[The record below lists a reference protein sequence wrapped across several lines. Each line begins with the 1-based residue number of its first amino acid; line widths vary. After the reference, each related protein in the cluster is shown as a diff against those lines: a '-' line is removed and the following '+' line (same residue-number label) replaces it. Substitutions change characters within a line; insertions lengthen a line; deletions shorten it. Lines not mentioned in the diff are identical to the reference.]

1 MVSSKSI
8 GSLRYHFVLRS
19 VLDVVL
25 EEYHIFLSQ
34 KSMKFSET
42 IYSTYFIST
51 KTLSNPAGKQ
61 ARVCLC
67 CLPLCFGASFLFIWS
82 WKAVLVCCGG
92 GGISCKLAPGRQLS
106 RICLHVDKERL
117 QDVPLLSWLRVEPW
131 CAKWACTYIDT
142 HFMCFL
148 VTVLF
153 FS

>member
-61 ARVCLC
+61 ARVCAASLC
-67 CLPLCFGASFLFIWS
+67 ALVHLFCSYGAGKRCWF
-82 WKAVLVCCGG
+82 AVEEGEFHVNLHLGG
-92 GGISCKLAPGRQLS
+92 S
-106 RICLHVDKERL
+106 
-117 QDVPLLSWLRVEPW
+117 
-131 CAKWACTYIDT
+131 
-142 HFMCFL
+142 
-148 VTVLF
+148 
-153 FS
+153 